1 MHDMVSEQRVV
12 GFALALVTR
21 PNAMRLSRDEESEP

>member
-21 PNAMRLSRDEESEP
+21 PNV

>member
-21 PNAMRLSRDEESEP
+21 PNEANEPRASAT